1 MMLHK
6 PIHIKKWL
14 LPISFLYGLGVSLRN
29 NFFKWGIYKQKEYN
43 VPIICVGNISVGG
56 TGKTP
61 HTEYLVRLLKDKY
74 KVAVLS
80 RGYKRK
86 TDNYVLATTMSTVK
100 EIGDEPFQIKQK
112 FPDIIVAVDTKRTRG
127 IEHLLSLPTPPEVI
141 ILDDG
146 FQHRYVKPSYSIVL
160 SDFNRPVYEDKLL
173 PAGRLRESADKLRV
187 ATDIIITKCPEVL
200 QPIDFRIISKDV
212 NVFPYQ
218 GLYFTTFV
226 YKRLEPLFNSGKI
239 ESLDLKKLKDKHVL
253 LVTGIASPKPLLEK
267 ITEYA
272 KDVIFMQY
280 KDHHSFT
287 NANVKSIIA
296 RFNKIDSDEKIIILS
311 EKDAIKFRS
320 LNIKDEFKFFFY
332 YLPIEISFL
341 EEGYKRE
348 FDKKIIDHVKK
359 YRANS

>member
-14 LPISFLYGLGVSLRN
+14 TPVSFLYGLGVSLRD

-43 VPIICVGNISVGG
+43 IPIICVGNISVGG

-86 TDNYVLATTMSTVK
+86 TDDYILATASSTVK
-100 EIGDEPFQIKQK
+100 EIGDEPYQIKQK
-112 FPDIIVAVDTKRTRG
+112 FPDIMVAVDKKRTRG
-127 IEHLLSLPTPPEVI
+127 IENLLALASPPDVI

-160 SDFNRPVYEDKLL
+160 SDFNRPIYEDKLL
-173 PAGRLRESADKLRV
+173 PAGRLRESSDKLRL

-200 QPIDFRIISKDV
+200 QPIDFRIMSKDV
-212 NVFPYQ
+212 NAFPYQ
-218 GLYFTTFV
+218 GLYFTTFT
-226 YKRLEPLFNSGKI
+226 YQKLEPIFNSGRI
-239 ESLDLKKLKDKHVL
+239 EALELKQLKDKHVL
-253 LVTGIASPKPLLEK
+253 LVTGIASPKPLLKK
-267 ITEYA
+267 ISEYA
-272 KDVIFMQY
+272 KDVDFMKY
-280 KDHHSFT
+280 DDHHSFT
-287 NANVKSIIA
+287 NANVKSIIS
-296 RFNKIDSDEKIIILS
+296 RFNKIDSDDKIIIVS

-320 LNIKDEFKFFFY
+320 LKIKDEYKFYFY
-332 YLPIEISFL
+332 YLPIEICFL
-341 EEGYKRE
+341 EKDHQKE
-348 FDKKIIDHVKK
+348 FDKKIIDHVEE
-359 YRANS
+359 YRKNS